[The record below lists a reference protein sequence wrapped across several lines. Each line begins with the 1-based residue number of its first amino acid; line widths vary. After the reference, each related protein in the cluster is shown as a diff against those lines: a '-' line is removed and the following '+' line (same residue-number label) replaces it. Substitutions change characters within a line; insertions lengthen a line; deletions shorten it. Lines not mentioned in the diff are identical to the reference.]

1 MHLTSEL
8 VIGATVDL
16 RDGFVGCMR
25 GLMVNGRHLDM
36 RAAAL
41 ANLYGIG
48 VGCTGKCD
56 SNPCLNN
63 GTCHEKYDQYD
74 CDCRFTSFKGAST
87 KETFPSITIN
97 VLGWN
102 LSPVVFCNLS

>member
-1 MHLTSEL
+1 MHLTSPL

-63 GTCHEKYDQYD
+63 GTCHERYDQYD
-74 CDCRFTSFKGAST
+74 CDCRFTSFKGTPDFRFSFDSYDISF
-87 KETFPSITIN
+87 KKS
-97 VLGWN
+97 
-102 LSPVVFCNLS
+102 

>member
-1 MHLTSEL
+1 MYLTSPL
-8 VIGATVDL
+8 VVGATTDY

-41 ANLYGIG
+41 VGLYGIG
-48 VGCTGKCD
+48 IGCTGKCD

-63 GTCHEKYDQYD
+63 GTCHEKYDSYH
-74 CDCRFTSFKGAST
+74 CDCRFTSFKGRLNCP
-87 KETFPSITIN
+87 TFSKQLI
-97 VLGWN
+97 G
-102 LSPVVFCNLS
+102 

>member
-1 MHLTSEL
+1 MLLTSPL
-8 VIGATVDL
+8 VVGASVDY

-41 ANLYGIG
+41 VGLYGIG
-48 VGCTGKCD
+48 IGCTGKCD

-63 GTCHEKYDQYD
+63 GTCHEKYDSYL
-74 CDCRFTSFKGAST
+74 CDCRFTSFKG
-87 KETFPSITIN
+87 KNTFFKIKTIN
-97 VLGWN
+97 MVNNAINNFIRSN
-102 LSPVVFCNLS
+102 LR